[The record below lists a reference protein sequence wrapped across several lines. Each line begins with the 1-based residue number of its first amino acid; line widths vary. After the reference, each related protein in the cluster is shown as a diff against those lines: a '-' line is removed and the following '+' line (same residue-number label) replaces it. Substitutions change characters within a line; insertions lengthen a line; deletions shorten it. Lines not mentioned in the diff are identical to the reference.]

1 MSWPRFWRETRWQT
15 QLLKPL
21 SWWVCSI
28 ARKRLQ
34 NFKQA
39 GSATPPGVCVIV
51 VGNVVVGGSGK
62 TPFISW
68 LTRQLQ
74 AHGLRVGIIS
84 RGYGGN
90 SRVWPREVTQ
100 DSDPKAVGDEPVMLA
115 QQLQMPI
122 VVAPN
127 RKAALEALLAKNAL
141 DVVISDD
148 GLQHFGLPRDVEIV
162 LIDSE
167 RLFGNGLCLPAG
179 PLREPLDRLQQVD
192 FLVYNG
198 ELNLIQ
204 QPAKVQGWIQSWD
217 DKSYA
222 MQLKP
227 LRLRHLF
234 EASKIMPLEEL
245 AGRSVEALAG
255 IGNPERFFESLRG
268 LGMVVNAHPFADH
281 HAYKPEELLALN
293 PQNPLIMTAKDAVKC
308 SPFLKSHPELAER
321 DWWVLDVLPEVDA
334 VLSGQILARVKAK
347 QTLAT
352 LTESTLTE
360 SIGD

>member
-21 SWWVCSI
+21 AWWVCSI
-28 ARKRLQ
+28 AQKRLLD
-34 NFKQA
+34 FRQA
-39 GSATPPGVCVIV
+39 GLSTPPEVSVIV

-90 SRVWPREVTQ
+90 SRVWPREVTPQ
-100 DSDPKAVGDEPVMLA
+100 SVPKEVGDEPVMLA
-115 QQLQMPI
+115 QQLGVPV
-122 VVAPN
+122 VVAPK
-127 RKAALEALLAKNAL
+127 RKAALEALLAQHSL

-148 GLQHFGLPRDVEIV
+148 GLQHYGLPRDLEIV
-162 LIDSE
+162 LVDSE
-167 RLFGNGLCLPAG
+167 RLFGNCLCLPAG

-204 QPAKVQGWIQSWD
+204 QPARVQGWIQAWD
-217 DKSYA
+217 HKSYA
-222 MQLKP
+222 MALQP

-234 EASKIMPLEEL
+234 EASRIQTPQSF
-245 AGRSVEALAG
+245 AGRTVEALAG

-268 LGMVVNAHPFADH
+268 LGMTVNAHPFADH
-281 HAYKPEELLALN
+281 HAYQPEELLALN

-308 SPFLKSHPELAER
+308 SPFLTRNPELAER
-321 DWWVLDVLPEVDA
+321 DWWVLDVQPDVDA
-334 VLSGQILARVKAK
+334 ALSAQIVARIQAK
-347 QTLAT
+347 RSLAT
-352 LTESTLTE
+352 LTESTHA
-360 SIGD
+360 